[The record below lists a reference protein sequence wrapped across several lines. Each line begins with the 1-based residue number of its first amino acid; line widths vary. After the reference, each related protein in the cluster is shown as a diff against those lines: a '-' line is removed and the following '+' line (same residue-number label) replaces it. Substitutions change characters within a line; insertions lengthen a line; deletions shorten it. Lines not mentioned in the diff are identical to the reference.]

1 MDPLE
6 RHLHAQSAARFIG
19 GERCWSRRTLDLAM
33 DPLERHLHAHPP
45 LDSSA
50 ASVVGAFSSA
60 FFIRTPRVPPQHD
73 SSEAAPAPAAFDIC
87 PVIYQTCGS
96 SAALPVFACY
106 LQAE

>member
-1 MDPLE
+1 LQAGRNWE
-6 RHLHAQSAARFIG
+6 AYGKLAQAIAWGVAPSI
-19 GERCWSRRTLDLAM
+19 SRWTRSNVIFT
-33 DPLERHLHAHPP
+33 PNPP